1 MWLLGPHKHGPY
13 LHILKK
19 QGSIGSDNDVQPWDG
34 ITGRVKVFMKQEVKR
49 LMSQNAVAFENVRN
63 EQTRMETKLQGVE
76 TKLQAIKDKMETD
89 RQGLESKLD
98 RIT

>member
-1 MWLLGPHKHGPY
+1 M
-13 LHILKK
+13 
-19 QGSIGSDNDVQPWDG
+19 
-34 ITGRVKVFMKQEVKR
+34 KR

-98 RIT
+98 RITQLLTTR